1 MTKQTLL
8 SVLEAERLKVGS
20 DGIVVPED
28 REATFMLAG
37 PGETIQVG
45 RVVKIEAREDSLC
58 LETAKAERYWFS
70 YDLVLGVRLRTAKTA
85 KSQTAGFGR

>member
-1 MTKQTLL
+1 M
-8 SVLEAERLKVGS
+8 KVGS

-85 KSQTAGFGR
+85 KAQAAGFGR